1 MFNFS
6 RLEKDFN
13 NLDIFRVPE
22 LTRANIEKHSFTGLL
37 EVYNFDSEH

>member
-13 NLDIFRVPE
+13 NLDIFRAAE
-22 LTRANIEKHSFTGLL
+22 LSQVNTQKHGYTGLL

>member
-13 NLDIFRVPE
+13 HLDIFRAVE
-22 LTRANIEKHSFTGLL
+22 LTRVNTQKHSLMGLM